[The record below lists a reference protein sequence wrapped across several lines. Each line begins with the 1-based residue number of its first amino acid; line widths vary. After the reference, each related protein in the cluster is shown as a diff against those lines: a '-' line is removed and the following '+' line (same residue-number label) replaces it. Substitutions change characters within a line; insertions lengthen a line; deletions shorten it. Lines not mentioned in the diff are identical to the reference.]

1 MISAVELDP
10 MVSISF
16 KGEGQDQR
24 EAMPFL
30 LGAFINVIFLMVM
43 ILVTQFNSIYQAILV
58 LCAIV
63 FSTAGV
69 LMGLLI
75 TLQPFGVVMV
85 GTGIIALAGIV
96 VNNNIVLIDTYNRL
110 RREGRDAVKA
120 AVETG

>member
-1 MISAVELDP
+1 LCYSNLRIILIEKSAK
-10 MVSISF
+10 S
-16 KGEGQDQR
+16 
-24 EAMPFL
+24 
-30 LGAFINVIFLMVM
+30 VIFLMVM

-75 TLQPFGVVMV
+75 TSQPFGVVMV